1 MRSSREF
8 SLIRVIPGNRGRIVL
23 GLTVIAVALF
33 YAAMAASRPVQAQGP
48 GGDDMG
54 PVGSQRFENSFQNKG
69 SGDQSDAGQAKTDPS
84 AETTAPQQKEEIG
97 TQQMLELMVDKNS
110 RWLMLPIALFALIAL
125 VFGVE
130 RTIAIRRAK
139 IMPGE
144 LVAALGEASRSS
156 GGLDPRKA
164 YKICQQYPST
174 ASNVIRAALLKVGRP
189 HAEVEHTVKDASE
202 REAEKLYANVR
213 PLSLAAG
220 VSPLLG
226 LLGTVFGMIQAFAQ
240 TASGAVAT
248 NKAEQLAEGIYTALV
263 TTFAGL
269 CVAIPAA
276 VLAHWLEGRIQANFR
291 EIDELLLNM
300 LPQLEQYEG
309 KLRLRRNSME
319 GPAEDEERTPA
330 AAAPAKNG
338 SPRPATRQGAEPDSS
353 GM

>member
-1 MRSSREF
+1 MRDSRNF
-8 SLIRVIPGNRGRIVL
+8 SLFEMVFGSLSKRMLCLVL
-23 GLTVIAVALF
+23 LAAALF
-33 YAAMAASRPVQAQGP
+33 YAAMLASRPVQAQGQN
-48 GGDDMG
+48 DDLG
-54 PVGSQRFENSFQNKG
+54 PVGQQRLEDAFNNP
-69 SGDQSDAGQAKTDPS
+69 GDDQADPETQTSTAG
-84 AETTAPQQKEEIG
+84 PQREDIG
-97 TQQMLELMVDKNS
+97 TQQMLELMVDENS

-130 RTIAIRRAK
+130 RVIAIRRGK
-139 IMPGE
+139 ILPSE
-144 LVAALGEASRSS
+144 LKAALGEASRSS

-189 HAEVEHTVKDASE
+189 HTEVEHTVKEASE
-202 REAEKLYANVR
+202 READKLYANVR
-213 PLSLAAG
+213 PLNLAAG
-220 VSPLLG
+220 VTPLLG

-240 TASGAVAT
+240 TASGSVAT

-269 CVAIPAA
+269 AVAIPSA

-309 KLRLRRNSME
+309 KLRIRRGEEDVDHRSS
-319 GPAEDEERTPA
+319 PAKTLAGKNGAAHTA
-330 AAAPAKNG
+330 AASERKG
-338 SPRPATRQGAEPDSS
+338 D
-353 GM
+353 

>member
-1 MRSSREF
+1 MRNRSMF
-8 SLIRVIPGNRGRIVL
+8 ANIFGSLSKRVLLVVL
-23 GLTVIAVALF
+23 LASALF
-33 YAAMAASRPVQAQGP
+33 YAAMVASRSTHAQSQ
-48 GGDDMG
+48 DDMG
-54 PVGSQRFENSFQNKG
+54 PVGRQRMDKAFNDDKNNEADSE
-69 SGDQSDAGQAKTDPS
+69 DAAAISPPKTNR
-84 AETTAPQQKEEIG
+84 EKIG
-97 TQQMLELMVDKNS
+97 TQRMIELMFDENS
-110 RWLMLPIALFALIAL
+110 RWLMLPIALFALISL

-130 RTIAIRRAK
+130 RVIAIRRGR
-139 IMPGE
+139 ILPSE

-164 YKICQQYPST
+164 YKICQQYAST

-189 HAEVEHTVKDASE
+189 HSEVEHTVKEASE
-202 REAEKLYANVR
+202 READKLYANVR
-213 PLSLAAG
+213 PLNLAAG
-220 VSPLLG
+220 VTPLLG

-269 CVAIPAA
+269 TVAIPAA

-309 KLRLRRNSME
+309 KLRLRRGE
-319 GPAEDEERTPA
+319 GAEEGERTSERSAPKA
-330 AAAPAKNG
+330 TIGKNGAAPTAAAPERK
-338 SPRPATRQGAEPDSS
+338 RK
-353 GM
+353 

>member
-1 MRSSREF
+1 MRAQKNA
-8 SLIRVIPGNRGRIVL
+8 SLFEMVFGSLSKRTICLVL
-23 GLTVIAVALF
+23 IATAVF
-33 YAAMAASRPVQAQGP
+33 YAAMLASRPVQAQQ
-48 GGDDMG
+48 GGDMG
-54 PVGSQRFENSFQNKG
+54 PVGEQRLNEAFNNNG
-69 SGDQSDAGQAKTDPS
+69 GNSDAGDQATP
-84 AETTAPQQKEEIG
+84 AAPQREEIG
-97 TQQMLELMVDKNS
+97 TQQMLELMVDQNS
-110 RWLMLPIALFALIAL
+110 RWLMLPIAVFALIAL

-130 RTIAIRRAK
+130 RVIAIRRGK
-139 IMPGE
+139 ILPSE
-144 LVAALGEASRSS
+144 LRAALGEASRSS

-174 ASNVIRAALLKVGRP
+174 ASNVMRAALLKVGRP

-202 REAEKLYANVR
+202 READKLYANVR
-213 PLSLAAG
+213 PLNLAAG

-269 CVAIPAA
+269 AVAIPAA

-309 KLRLRRNSME
+309 KLRLRRGADE
-319 GPAEDEERTPA
+319 DDERPAKSRTKALASKNGAAPT
-330 AAAPAKNG
+330 AAAPE
-338 SPRPATRQGAEPDSS
+338 SQRE
-353 GM
+353 